1 MELET
6 TINNI
11 SKEQSLTVK
20 EANTDIDEKWIEFI
34 SNNSQATI
42 YHHPSWLKI
51 IENETGQRVLK
62 LICTDNN
69 DNMQGLFPLQYT
81 EGFPLGLGGIPGT
94 RRLSSL
100 PRTPVGGPLTSNSK
114 ATNLLIQKAIDL
126 VTNEPDYL
134 LQIKSFDPDIN
145 HGVGGLHK
153 FFWRE
158 IYIKEI
164 PDYPDE
170 IRYGKSK
177 NHAKIKWAVNK
188 AEHNNVIHRTAQ
200 KEDDLKKWY
209 PLYLDTMRIHTTPAR
224 SYRFFKN
231 LWEILRPVGLM
242 QLVLAELEE
251 NGKNT
256 VIAGSILFF
265 YNKTVTH
272 AFSGSSRIRKH
283 IELRPNDL
291 LHWYAMLD
299 AQKNGF
305 KYYDFGEVS
314 KGNIGLAT
322 YKKKWDT
329 VKINLYHYYYP
340 KPTQLQE
347 EELDSSTVG
356 GIKEIIWQKLPLFVT
371 AKFGKMIYK
380 RL

>member
-1 MELET
+1 LEA

-11 SKEQSLTVK
+11 SKEQSLSVK
-20 EANTDIDEKWIEFI
+20 EADESFDEKWIEFI
-34 SNNSQATI
+34 SNNSEATI
-42 YHHPSWLKI
+42 YHHPLWLKI
-51 IENETGQRVLK
+51 IEIETGQRVLK

-69 DNMQGLFPLQYT
+69 DHIQGLIPLQYT
-81 EGFPLGLGGIPGT
+81 KGFPLGLGGIPGT

-100 PRTPVGGPLTSNSK
+100 PRTPVGGPLTSNTK
-114 ATNLLIQKAIDL
+114 ASSLLIQKVIDL
-126 VTNEPDYL
+126 VTNEPEYL
-134 LQIKSFDPDIN
+134 LQIKSFDPNIN
-145 HGVGGLHK
+145 DGISALQK
-153 FFWRE
+153 YFWRE

-188 AEHNNVIHRTAQ
+188 ALHSNVIYRTAQ
-200 KEDDLKKWY
+200 TEDDLKKWY
-209 PLYLDTMRIHTTPAR
+209 PLYLDTMKIHTTPAR
-224 SYRFFKN
+224 SYSFFKN
-231 LWEILRPVGLM
+231 IWEILRPKGLM
-242 QLVLAELEE
+242 QLILGELIED
-251 NGKNT
+251 GKKT
-256 VIAGSILFF
+256 IIAGSILFF

-291 LHWYAMLD
+291 LHWNAILD

-305 KYYDFGEVS
+305 KHYDFGEVS

-340 KPTQLQE
+340 KPDQLE
-347 EELDSSTVG
+347 AEDLDDGTAG
-356 GIKEIIWQKLPLFVT
+356 GLKKAIWQSLPLALT
-371 AKFGKMIYK
+371 AKLGEFIYK

>member
-1 MELET
+1 LEP

-11 SKEQSLTVK
+11 SQELSLVVK
-20 EANTDIDEKWIEFI
+20 EANSDIDEKWIEFI
-34 SNNSQATI
+34 SNHSQATV
-42 YHHPSWLKI
+42 YHHPAWLNV
-51 IENETGQRVLK
+51 IETETGQKVLK
-62 LICTDNN
+62 LICIDEDENIK
-69 DNMQGLFPLQYT
+69 GVFPLQFT
-81 EGFPLGLGGIPGT
+81 KGFPFGLGGIPGT
-94 RRLSSL
+94 RRLASL
-100 PRTPVGGPLTSNSK
+100 PRTPVGGPLTSNSL
-114 ATNLLIQKAIDL
+114 ATDLLIQKATDI
-126 VTNEPDYL
+126 VSSESACL
-134 LQIKSFDPDIN
+134 LQIKSFDSDIN
-145 HGVGGLHK
+145 DGIDSLYK
-153 FFWRE
+153 YFWRE

-188 AEHNNVIHRTAQ
+188 AEQNNVIHRIAET
-200 KEDDLKKWY
+200 EVDLKKWY
-209 PLYLDTMRIHTTPAR
+209 PLYLDTMRIHITPAR

-231 LWEILRPVGLM
+231 LWEILRPKGMM
-242 QLVLAELEE
+242 QLQLAELEE
-251 NGKNT
+251 NGKQKI
-256 VIAGSILFF
+256 IAGSILLF

-283 IELRPNDL
+283 IEFRPNDL

-329 VKINLYHYYYP
+329 VKVNMYHYYYP
-340 KPTQLQE
+340 KPAQLQE
-347 EELDSSTVG
+347 EELDVG
-356 GIKEIIWQKLPLFVT
+356 TAGGVKEKIWQRLPLSIT
-371 AKFGKMIYK
+371 AKLGEFVYK